1 MTFVAAQPVTAV
13 LIVAPPTL
21 YRQGLLATLRDARP
35 ALPLT
40 LSRNAAALPARLCR
54 DAPSLLILD
63 LALPGVI
70 CETLIGEIRGACPAV
85 RLLLIGA
92 KKLPFSAARLVV
104 EHGGGALLARHATP
118 GELVAAV
125 AQLIGGP
132 PNRRFGRFG
141 GGGGAPRPCG
151 TAPEAEKTAFTT
163 RELEVLQLVAA
174 DYSSQ
179 EIATH
184 LSISIRTVD
193 CHRRLLLEK
202 TGTRS
207 IIGLV
212 LHAVRHGWVS
222 VV

>member
-21 YRQGLLATLRDARP
+21 HRQGLLATLRDARP
-35 ALPLT
+35 DLPLT
-40 LSRNAAALPARLCR
+40 LSSNAAALPERLCR
-54 DAPSLLILD
+54 DAPALLILD
-63 LALPGVI
+63 LALPGVA

-104 EHGGGALLARHATP
+104 EHGGGALLTRHATP

-132 PNRRFGRFG
+132 PGGPFG
-141 GGGGAPRPCG
+141 GGGGGAVRSCG
-151 TAPEAEKTAFTT
+151 NALWAEKAAFTT

-193 CHRRLLLEK
+193 SHRRLLLEK